1 MVQWGDRYRY
11 FFLKDAA
18 LRRLRFKFFIAKVKR
33 SCRERNSSISKGSTM
48 APLRLTALCVYCS
61 CVQSEVN
68 DRLE

>member
-33 SCRERNSSISKGSTM
+33 SCRERNSSISKGNALAQHDGA
-48 APLRLTALCVYCS
+48 APSECALRLLLVR
-61 CVQSEVN
+61 SE
-68 DRLE
+68 